1 MKTEFEHPY
10 WEQYSKLESLR
21 NGPLTADKKKELR
34 RLAAQAA
41 FSAKDVFEL
50 NVLTTLPLCGFSS
63 VERLFFRVLRER
75 FAYSVLSPDV
85 LEIIAASS
93 PLVELAAGNG
103 YIAWLLQQ
111 LGADIVPIEA
121 YPVEEGRNWFF
132 NTRFGLPSRR
142 GSSWT
147 QIEKGTAQNLV
158 AFADRTLLLCW
169 PPKNAMAS
177 DSLRFYSGSRV
188 ILISEKSICAN
199 ADFFR
204 RLRREWEVE
213 YSIMTGSW
221 ASCHS
226 ESLEIYSRR

>member
-1 MKTEFEHPY
+1 MKKLLEHPY
-10 WEQYSKLESLR
+10 LELYSKLESLR
-21 NGPLTADKKKELR
+21 QGPLTADKRMELR
-34 RLAAQAA
+34 RLASQAN
-41 FSAKDVFEL
+41 FSGTNVMEL
-50 NVLTTLPLCGFSS
+50 NVLTTLPIFRFSS

-75 FAYSVLSPDV
+75 FAYSALSPEI

-111 LGADIVPIEA
+111 LGADIVPIDA

-132 NTRFGLPSRR
+132 NTRFGLPSRC

-147 QIEKGTAQNLV
+147 QIEKGTAQQLV
-158 AFADRTLLLCW
+158 AYADRTLLLCW
-169 PPKNAMAS
+169 PPRNAMAS
-177 DSLRFYSGSRV
+177 ESLRFYSGARV
-188 ILISEKSICAN
+188 ILIAEKSICAN

-204 RLRREWEVE
+204 RLDRGWEVE

-221 ASCHS
+221 SSCHS
-226 ESLEIYSRR
+226 ESLDIYSRR